1 MWYLTK
7 HGQLLFNKQTV
18 KLLFNKQRSVCVG
31 CFFFGL
37 LGMDLQMT
45 RGTSCRP
52 WEGDGA
58 KSSSGIKKCNGKN
71 ENENG
76 TGNVKIK
83 KDNKM
88 KKLRLE
94 HL

>member
-1 MWYLTK
+1 
-7 HGQLLFNKQTV
+7 
-18 KLLFNKQRSVCVG
+18 
-31 CFFFGL
+31 
-37 LGMDLQMT
+37 MDLQMT

-58 KSSSGIKKCNGKN
+58 KSSSGLKKCNGKN
-71 ENENG
+71 ENEYENG
-76 TGNVKIK
+76 TGNGKIK

>member
-1 MWYLTK
+1 MFSYCLI
-7 HGQLLFNKQTV
+7 N
-18 KLLFNKQRSVCVG
+18 NEVCVWG
-31 CFFFGL
+31 VFFFFGL

-58 KSSSGIKKCNGKN
+58 NSSSGIKKCNGKN

-76 TGNVKIK
+76 TGSGKIK

>member
-1 MWYLTK
+1 
-7 HGQLLFNKQTV
+7 
-18 KLLFNKQRSVCVG
+18 
-31 CFFFGL
+31 
-37 LGMDLQMT
+37 MDLQMT